1 MKRLEDIP
9 KKTLFEV
16 PEGYFDRLPGVIQAR
31 VASQQPES
39 AWSGYGQMAVRFAL
53 PVVVI
58 AAAAVFFLNNPEAA
72 STEELLASIESEQL
86 VAYLEETEVNT
97 DDLLEFAPLEAEEV
111 QALEEDAFGE
121 YILEEIDLEE
131 LENEFDTTRN

>member
-39 AWSGYGQMAVRFAL
+39 AWSGYGRVALRFAL

>member
-16 PEGYFDRLPGVIQAR
+16 PEGYFDKLPGVIQAR
-31 VASQQPES
+31 VASQQPEP
-39 AWSGYGQMAVRFAL
+39 AWSGYSRMAIRFAL

-58 AAAAVFFLNNPEAA
+58 GAAVVFFLNDRTSV
-72 STEELLASIESEQL
+72 STEDMLASIESEQL

-121 YILEEIDLEE
+121 YVLKEIDLVE

>member
-31 VASQQPES
+31 VAAERPES
-39 AWSGYGQMAVRFAL
+39 AWSGYGRVALRFAL
-53 PVVVI
+53 PVVVL
-58 AAAAVFFLNNPEAA
+58 AAAAVFFLTNRASV
-72 STEELLASIESEQL
+72 STEDLLASIESEQL

-97 DDLLEFAPLEAEEV
+97 DDLLEFVPLDAEEV
-111 QALEEDAFGE
+111 QALEEDAFGD
-121 YILEEIDLEE
+121 YVIEEIDLQE

>member
-16 PEGYFDRLPGVIQAR
+16 PEGYFDKLPGVIQER
-31 VASQQPES
+31 VAAQRPES
-39 AWSGYGQMAVRFAL
+39 AWSGYGRVAVRFAL
-53 PVVVI
+53 PVVVL
-58 AAAAVFFLNNPEAA
+58 AAAAVFFLTNRESV
-72 STEELLASIESEQL
+72 STEELLSSIDSEQL

-97 DDLLEFAPLEAEEV
+97 DDLLEYVPLEAEEL

-121 YILEEIDLEE
+121 FVLDEIDLEE